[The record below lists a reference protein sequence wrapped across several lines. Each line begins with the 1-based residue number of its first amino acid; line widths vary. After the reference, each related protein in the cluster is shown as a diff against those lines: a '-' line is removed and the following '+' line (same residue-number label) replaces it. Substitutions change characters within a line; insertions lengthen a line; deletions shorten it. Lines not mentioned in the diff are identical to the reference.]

1 MSLPVRLV
9 VAVLWVVS
17 LVSVAALARAQNPPL
32 PSPWMTPLPSPI
44 VLSGNDVGFR
54 VEGRNGNRPVGVLV
68 IRMNGEWVVPTT
80 LEAPARLSTR

>member
-1 MSLPVRLV
+1 MSLRVRLV
-9 VAVLWVVS
+9 VTVLWIAS
-17 LVSVAALARAQNPPL
+17 LVSVAALAQPRLQN
-32 PSPWMTPLPSPI
+32 PWMTPLPSPI
-44 VLSGNDVGFR
+44 VLSGNDIGFR